1 MTRWTVADIP
11 DLTGRRS
18 VVTGANSGLGYH
30 TALELARRG
39 SDVTVAVR
47 DRSRGDQAVAAM
59 RDELAG
65 TPAAG
70 RTEVDILDLADL
82 ASVEAFAGRS
92 AALGPLHLLVNNAG
106 VMAIPRGRTADGFEM
121 QLGTNHLGHMALTLR
136 LMSALD
142 AAGTDAARAR
152 VVTLASNVH
161 KRGSI
166 DLDDLMGERRYSPWG
181 AYAQSK
187 LANLLFTL
195 ELERRLDAAGLPVA
209 AYAAHPGYAATNLTA
224 AGPTQR
230 GSTLQLRLVKVMDRV
245 LGQSAAMG
253 ALPTLRAATDAS
265 LPPGSYLGPDGLLEQ
280 RGHPV
285 VVVPSDDAR
294 DASMARA
301 LWDRSEE
308 LVGVR
313 WDDVVTA
320 V

>member
-47 DRSRGDQAVAAM
+47 DRSRGDRAVAAM

-92 AALGPLHLLVNNAG
+92 AAQGPLHLLVNNAG

-121 QLGTNHLGHMALTLR
+121 QLGTNHLGHMALTLH
-136 LMSALD
+136 LLNALRS
-142 AAGTDAARAR
+142 AGTDAARAR

-166 DLDDLMGERRYSPWG
+166 HLDDLMGERRYSPWG

-230 GSTLQLRLVKVMDRV
+230 GSMLQLRLVKVMDRV

-320 V
+320 G

>member
-1 MTRWTVADIP
+1 MTRWTVDDIP

-59 RDELAG
+59 SAELAG

-70 RTEVDILDLADL
+70 RTEVDVLDLADL

-136 LMSALD
+136 LLSALE

-320 V
+320 G